1 VHTRGRESGPEGA
14 SLSRSWDGR
23 MSLPGFT
30 PGPRKALFESPVPAP
45 TISRTDSYT
54 DPIGDITDSSVP
66 TVFERLPDS
75 LRDPS
80 AYPHAPDTIEIVQT
94 HISYVALVP
103 PRVYKIKKPLDLGFL
118 DFRSLADRRH
128 FCEREV
134 RLNRRLCRNVYEGV
148 VPIVRTEDGLKI
160 DPDDASFDDDG
171 DGAEGL
177 VAVPSSGEDA
187 VEEWAVRMRYME
199 PAQFLNRR
207 IETDRVPSDAIDRL
221 TDALCSFYT
230 EQDPSP
236 EVAEAG
242 WIDRIRVSFDENFD
256 QTRDLVGRAL
266 SRPAFEALQFY
277 VDRFFDAHASLFHR
291 RRAERHFVDGHGDLR
306 LEHVH
311 MTDDRVCIYDCIEFN
326 ERFRHIDVANDVAFL
341 AMDFDAHARPG
352 LGRQFVHA
360 VADRLDDPDLPTLI
374 PFYKS
379 YRAYV
384 RGKVHSMRAAE
395 AEVPASERTASRA
408 TARVHY
414 QNALQYA
421 VAGESPLVVVVMG
434 RSGTGKS
441 TQATAL
447 AEALGWAHLSSDRIR
462 KTRAGVPLHIRPSA
476 ETRAWLYSDEMS
488 RATYATLRDRALDR
502 ARTQRSTVLDATYSS
517 RSQRDALRRS
527 LRDANVPYAF
537 VELVAADDVLKQRLS
552 RRDEGTATVS
562 DARAE
567 DFDLLS
573 SRYETPTAL
582 EDARHFRVPT
592 GGGVHHTTTN
602 ILRSL
607 IRFNL

>member
-1 VHTRGRESGPEGA
+1 
-14 SLSRSWDGR
+14 
-23 MSLPGFT
+23 M
-30 PGPRKALFESPVPAP
+30 
-45 TISRTDSYT
+45 
-54 DPIGDITDSSVP
+54 
-66 TVFERLPDS
+66 FERLPDS

-80 AYPHAPDTIEIVQT
+80 AYPHAPDTVEIVQT

-118 DFRSLADRRH
+118 DFRTLSDRRH

-134 RLNRRLCRNVYEGV
+134 RLNRRLCSNVYEGV

-160 DPDDASFDDDG
+160 DPDDASFG
-171 DGAEGL
+171 GETSGAEEL
-177 VAVPSSGEDA
+177 VAVPSIGEDA

-199 PAQFLNRR
+199 PAHFLNRR
-207 IETDRVPSDAIDRL
+207 IETDRVPSDAVDRL

-230 EQDPSP
+230 EQSPTP

-242 WIDRIRVSFDENFD
+242 WIERIRVSFDENFD

-266 SRPAFEALQFY
+266 SRPAFDALRFY

-291 RRAERHFVDGHGDLR
+291 RRADGHFVDGHGDLR

-311 MTDDRVCIYDCIEFN
+311 MTDNRVCIYDCIEFN

-341 AMDFDAHARPG
+341 AMDFDAHGRPG
-352 LGRQFVHA
+352 LARRFVHA
-360 VADRLDDPDLPTLI
+360 VADRLDDPDLPTLV

-384 RGKVHSMRAAE
+384 RGKVESMRAAE
-395 AEVPASERTASRA
+395 AEVPAGERTASRA
-408 TARVHY
+408 KARVHY
-414 QNALQYA
+414 QNALRYA
-421 VAGESPLVVVVMG
+421 VAGESPMVVVVMG

-441 TQATAL
+441 TQAAAL

-462 KTRAGVPLHIRPSA
+462 KTRAGVPLHLRPSA
-476 ETRAWLYSDEMS
+476 DTRAWLYSEEMS
-488 RATYATLRDRALDR
+488 RATYATLRDRALER
-502 ARTQRSTVLDATYSS
+502 ARTQRCTVLDATYSS
-517 RSQRDALRRS
+517 RTERDALRHALHEAS
-527 LRDANVPYAF
+527 VPYVF
-537 VELVAADDVLKQRLS
+537 VELTAADDVLKQRLS
-552 RRDEGTATVS
+552 RRDEDTGTVS

-573 SRYETPTAL
+573 SRYEAPSAL
-582 EDARHFRVPT
+582 EDACHVRIPT
-592 GGGVHHTTTN
+592 GDGVHRTTTN

-607 IRFNL
+607 IRLNL